1 MFNFLPSSSL
11 IIARDKTEHA
21 GSKYHVLTHEGSP
34 YANVRPRAL
43 LLPLP
48 LSIITIITTT
58 IIINII
64 INITRPK
71 PAYGRQG
78 LVGLWGQD
86 TNQARNFLGVLNVS
100 LRASSAQLI

>member
-11 IIARDKTEHA
+11 IIALDKTEHA

-58 IIINII
+58 IIVDIINNII
-64 INITRPK
+64 VITV
-71 PAYGRQG
+71 Y
-78 LVGLWGQD
+78 
-86 TNQARNFLGVLNVS
+86 
-100 LRASSAQLI
+100 